1 MKNFL
6 IGLGM
11 TCFMLANCAPTPQN
25 ISETKSV
32 KRPSGKAV
40 EYGYGPEIPED
51 ARPNDATMRLYIQ
64 KARTFMRNQIRNG
77 EVYTVRP
84 AGNAVP
90 FDIDV
95 SSTSQTLEREFNEG
109 YLLSY
114 LYYDDGVVK
123 YDAVPAKAR
132 FNTVI
137 NNDSYF
143 FTHSTGKSITSYIV
157 GHAICEGYISSIDEP
172 VDWPQMSETLYQGQP
187 LIDLLNMKAGDA
199 HTVQPGATRWKG
211 SGEHHRRLRLQQVAK
226 ILRGTQESGKAL
238 FYNNT
243 LTDLIANYT
252 AYKAGDQFDTLMKK
266 IFREKVKIENPVYL
280 EKQNRISYSYFI
292 TRNDLLRI
300 AVAMMKD
307 YQNGTCV
314 GQYLKDLQAQQIPWP
329 NYGAHDKRTVLM
341 MNYARYYGGQFYW
354 GFDGMRSRNIMG
366 ANGALG
372 QNILIDLD
380 NSRIVVTQAIAAG
393 WDTKALMVD
402 VIKKG
407 ELPN

>member
-1 MKNFL
+1 
-6 IGLGM
+6 M
-11 TCFMLANCAPTPQN
+11 TCFMLANCAPTPHN

-137 NNDSYF
+137 NNDSYL

-226 ILRGTQESGKAL
+226 ILRGTQESSKAL

>member
-1 MKNFL
+1 MKKIFM
-6 IGLGM
+6 GLSV
-11 TCFMLANCAPTPQN
+11 TCLLLASCGPTTQS
-25 ISETKSV
+25 IQETTQV
-32 KRPSGKAV
+32 KRPSGKAI

-51 ARPNDATMRLYIQ
+51 ARPNDATMSLYIN
-64 KARTFMRNQIRNG
+64 KAKTFMRNQISKG

-84 AGNAVP
+84 AGNAIP
-90 FDIDV
+90 FDTDLSI
-95 SSTSQTLEREFNEG
+95 TSQTLEREFNEG

-132 FNTVI
+132 FNKVI
-137 NNDSYF
+137 NNDTYF
-143 FTHSTGKSITSYIV
+143 FTHSTGKGITSYIV
-157 GHAICEGYISSIDEP
+157 GHAICEGFISSIDEP
-172 VDWPQMSETLYQGQP
+172 VDWPPMRETLYQGQP
-187 LIDLLNMKAGDA
+187 LIDLLNMRAGDA

-211 SGEHHRRLRLQQVAK
+211 SDEHHRRLRLQQVAK
-226 ILRGTQESGKAL
+226 ILRGTQKRSNTL

-252 AYKAGDQFDTLMKK
+252 AYKAGDQFDTLMKE
-266 IFREKVKIENPVYL
+266 IFQNKVKIENPVYL
-280 EKQNRISYSYFI
+280 DKQNRISYSYFI

-307 YQNGTCV
+307 YQNDTCV
-314 GQYLKDLQAQQIPWP
+314 GQYLKELQSQEIPWP

-341 MNYARYYGGQFYW
+341 MNYSRYYGGQFYW
-354 GFDGMRSRNIMG
+354 GFDGMRRRNIMG
-366 ANGALG
+366 TSGALG
-372 QNILIDLD
+372 QNILIDMD

-393 WDTKALMVD
+393 WDTKSLMVD
-402 VIKKG
+402 VIKRG

>member
-1 MKNFL
+1 
-6 IGLGM
+6 
-11 TCFMLANCAPTPQN
+11 
-25 ISETKSV
+25 
-32 KRPSGKAV
+32 
-40 EYGYGPEIPED
+40 
-51 ARPNDATMRLYIQ
+51 
-64 KARTFMRNQIRNG
+64 MRNQIRNG

-226 ILRGTQESGKAL
+226 ILRGTQKSSKAL

-252 AYKAGDQFDTLMKK
+252 AYKAGDPFDTLMKK

-280 EKQNRISYSYFI
+280 EKTEPHFLFI
-292 TRNDLLRI
+292 LHHTERSVAHRGRNDERLPKRYVCRPI
-300 AVAMMKD
+300 SQRPASPTDPVAK
-307 YQNGTCV
+307 
-314 GQYLKDLQAQQIPWP
+314 LW
-329 NYGAHDKRTVLM
+329 
-341 MNYARYYGGQFYW
+341 
-354 GFDGMRSRNIMG
+354 RS
-366 ANGALG
+366 
-372 QNILIDLD
+372 
-380 NSRIVVTQAIAAG
+380 
-393 WDTKALMVD
+393 
-402 VIKKG
+402 
-407 ELPN
+407 